1 MDEDDYMPEFAKI
14 IDAMNEELFDER
26 KKYESEIKTLE
37 TNISNLTKK
46 YEPDIN
52 TTRLIHKCYRN
63 VNHNNIAKV
72 IHSLNKGNFKCKSL
86 KKREWLYKKDNI
98 FIPMENEI
106 FVKRMIDDSLIVFLN
121 EIRKIEA
128 ILENEP
134 EHLMYDFYAFSY
146 DNCIQVIKSLDSP
159 RTKSFIIRELREL
172 FYES

>member
-1 MDEDDYMPEFAKI
+1 MDEDDDLPEFAKI

-26 KKYESEIKTLE
+26 KKHESEIKTLE
-37 TNISNLTKK
+37 TNISNLTEK

-52 TTRLIHKCYRN
+52 TVSLIYNCFRN
-63 VNHNNIAKV
+63 VNHCNIAKV

-106 FVKRMIDDSLIVFLN
+106 FVKRMIDDAFIVFMN
-121 EIRKIEA
+121 EIRKIED

-134 EHLMYDFYAFSY
+134 EHLMYDFYAFSS
-146 DNCIQVIKSLDSP
+146 DNFIKIIKVFDSP
-159 RTKSFIIRELREL
+159 RTKSFILRELREL
-172 FYES
+172 FY